1 MADILFVKPDGKAP
15 IRLEATP
22 YDLESDFQDLLSN
35 HSELLSGEQIDPEQP
50 RRWLLIANEMG
61 IPDQDLA
68 GGRWA
73 LDHLFVDQ
81 DAIPTLVEV
90 KRQSDTRIR
99 REVVGQLLEYAANGV
114 SYWSEARLHE
124 CFSAQCVQANVE
136 PDVRVRDFLQDQAAD
151 SESFIARVHANLGA
165 GRIRLIFF
173 ADRIPPELQRIVD
186 FLIRHLDEKVEV
198 FAFELQRFK
207 GGGFETH
214 VPRVV
219 GAHPRVVKS
228 GSSAV
233 SRRQWTKEEFFSA
246 AVQLSPQTQEALR
259 RAFDVSRSK
268 GFRQE
273 WGTGKKSGSLILFV
287 DSISQVAVARFK
299 TTGSMCLTTSGLGS
313 SPAGRWATTEILKLA
328 NDLFGNEVPADAA
341 GRYEFSIDEEL
352 WVPVI
357 EKILGK
363 LEWLAN
369 ESKSRF
375 GGNKDKAVTPS

>member
-15 IRLEATP
+15 VRLEATP
-22 YDLESDFQDLLSN
+22 YDLESDFQELLSN

-61 IPDQDLA
+61 VPDQDLA

-114 SYWSEARLHE
+114 SYWSEAKLHE
-124 CFSAQCVQANVE
+124 CFAAQCSKDKVD
-136 PDVRVRDFLQDQAAD
+136 PDVRVREFLQDQVAD
-151 SESFIARVHANLGA
+151 SESFIARVHGNLGS

-186 FLIRHLDEKVEV
+186 FLTRHLREEVEV

-219 GAHPRVVKS
+219 GAHPRVVKPS
-228 GSSAV
+228 SSA
-233 SRRQWTKEEFFSA
+233 SPRHQWNEEEFFGA
-246 AVQLSPQTQEALR
+246 AAQLSRRTQQALR
-259 RAFDVSRSK
+259 QAYELSRSK
-268 GFRQE
+268 LFRQE
-273 WGTGKKSGSLILFV
+273 WGTGKITGSFLLFV
-287 DSISQVAVARFK
+287 QSIGQVAIARFK
-299 TTGSMCLTTSGLGS
+299 TTGSMCFTSAGLGRTEVAKWV
-313 SPAGRWATTEILKLA
+313 AGEFLGLA
-328 NDLFGNEVPADAA
+328 KDLFGSEVPADADT
-341 GRYEFSIDEEL
+341 RYEFSIDEES
-352 WVPVI
+352 WVPASD
-357 EKILGK
+357 KILAK
-363 LEWLAN
+363 LEWVAT
-369 ESKSRF
+369 ESKLRF
-375 GGNKDKAVTPS
+375 GATKP

>member
-1 MADILFVKPDGKAP
+1 MSDILFVKPDGKAP
-15 IRLEATP
+15 IRLEAMP
-22 YDLESDFQDLLSN
+22 YDRESDFQDLLSK
-35 HSELLSGEQIDPEQP
+35 HSELLSGEQIDPDQP

-61 IPDQDLA
+61 IPDQELA

-114 SYWSEARLHE
+114 SYWSEAKLHE
-124 CFSAQCVQANVE
+124 CFAAECAQANVD
-136 PDVRVRDFLQDQAAD
+136 PDLRVRDFLQDQDAD
-151 SESFIARVHANLGA
+151 SESFIARVYSNLGA
-165 GRIRLIFF
+165 GKIRLIFF

-186 FLIRHLDEKVEV
+186 FLTRHLREEVEV

-228 GSSAV
+228 ASSAAP
-233 SRRQWTKEEFFSA
+233 RKQWTKEEFFSA
-246 AVQLSPQTQEALR
+246 VAQLPPQTQKALHR
-259 RAFDVSRSK
+259 VFEVSRGS
-268 GFRQE
+268 GFRQA
-273 WGTGKKSGSLILFV
+273 WGTGGKSGSLILFV
-287 DSISQVAVARFK
+287 NTISQVAVARFK
-299 TTGSMCLTTSGLGS
+299 TTGSMNFTTTGLGTS
-313 SPAGRWATTEILKLA
+313 AAAKWAASELLGLA
-328 NDLFGNEVPADAA
+328 KDLFGKDVPADAA
-341 GRYEFSIDEEL
+341 SRYEFSIDEEL
-352 WVPVI
+352 WVPAI
-357 EKILGK
+357 DKILTK

-369 ESKSRF
+369 ESKSKF
-375 GGNKDKAVTPS
+375 GGAQT